1 MRAMIPRISPVA
13 LWRSLRRMISVV
25 VLLALIALGTGAA
38 VVVQASRSDSL
49 PADAAIV
56 MLADDRSTAT
66 RLDRARQLYSEGK
79 ISRILLSGPA
89 APTGRVALEGRGVQ
103 PGAVIDLDQ
112 PDQVAQIAAAQRALE
127 QERLGRALLIAEPVE
142 TLRLLKIARD
152 RNLRLLSLPT
162 GATNNIETLAV
173 VREVGRYFR
182 YVLLGE

>member
-1 MRAMIPRISPVA
+1 MIPRISTVA

-38 VVVQASRSDSL
+38 IVVQAGRSDSP

-56 MLADDRSTAT
+56 MLAGDRSTAT

-79 ISRILLSGPA
+79 ISRILLTGTA
-89 APTGRVALEGRGVQ
+89 APASRVALEDRGVQ
-103 PGAVIDLDQ
+103 PGAVIELEQ
-112 PDQVAQIAAAQRALE
+112 GDQVAQIVAVQRALD

-142 TLRLLKIARD
+142 TLRLLKIAQD
-152 RNLRLLSLPT
+152 RNLQLLSLPT
-162 GATNNIETLAV
+162 GSTNDIEPLDV

-182 YVLLGE
+182 YVLLGEE